1 MLNTVSSFIIYFLE
15 MLISYIFFS
24 RIADKKI
31 SYIKCVSIGTLLFET
46 AAIAN
51 LLFNNTIWINTLSF
65 FLINLAFALLCFSIK
80 KQKII
85 FYSALLVIFST
96 ALEFATI
103 FIISILF
110 NAKITDY
117 NTDNFLL
124 FIDVI
129 ISKALYF
136 ITCLVLARIVKKD
149 VTNAKFPISFYIFP
163 ISVTLS
169 LLAFWYIC
177 AREIISETNQII
189 LAIISVLL
197 FSATVFLFITYQHNI
212 EKENQFILLKSE
224 FTRLQTEKNYYDI
237 LEHQN
242 QQLLIYAHDAKNHLT
257 AIKDLNTNPI
267 IEDYIQ
273 TMTNN
278 LSEYSK
284 VCHSGNITLDVILN
298 RYKTESELKGINFAF
313 DVRLNNLSFV
323 DDFDLV
329 TILDNL
335 LDNAIEAAGKT
346 KERLITFETDNRN
359 SYTVIII
366 SNSCEQAPTTNNN
379 RLITTKK
386 DKTVHGLGLKSVSNT
401 LKKYNGDIDWAF
413 FADKKQFITTVMLRN
428 QNIKKL

>member
-1 MLNTVSSFIIYFLE
+1 MLNFISAFIVYFLE
-15 MLISYIFFS
+15 MLISYVFFS
-24 RIADKKI
+24 EIADRKM
-31 SYIKCVSIGTLLFET
+31 SPTKCTFIGILFFET
-46 AAIAN
+46 GAVIN
-51 LLFNNTIWINTLSF
+51 LIFANTIWINTSVFL
-65 FLINLAFALLCFSIK
+65 LINITFVLLCFRIK
-80 KQKII
+80 TQKAI

-103 FIISILF
+103 FIISVIS
-110 NAKITDY
+110 NSDINDY
-117 NTDNFLL
+117 NSNFYLL
-124 FIDVI
+124 LIEGI
-129 ISKALYF
+129 ISKTLYF

-149 VTNAKFPISFYIFP
+149 NANVKFPFSFYIFP

-177 AREIISETNQII
+177 AREIISETNQIM

-257 AIKDLNTNPI
+257 AIKDLNTDPI
-267 IEDYIQ
+267 IDDYIQ

-284 VCHSGNITLDVILN
+284 VCNSGNMTLNVILN
-298 RYKTESELKGINFAF
+298 RYKTESELKGINFTF

-335 LDNAIEAAGKT
+335 LDNAIEAAGIT
-346 KERLITFETDNRN
+346 KDKSITFETDNRN

-366 SNSCEQAPTTNNN
+366 SNSCEQSPTINNN

-401 LKKYNGDIDWAF
+401 LKKYNGDIDWEF
-413 FADKKQFITTVMLRN
+413 LKDKNHFITTVMLRPS
-428 QNIKKL
+428 KK

>member
-1 MLNTVSSFIIYFLE
+1 M
-15 MLISYIFFS
+15 
-24 RIADKKI
+24 
-31 SYIKCVSIGTLLFET
+31 LFE
-46 AAIAN
+46 AGAIAN

-65 FLINLAFALLCFSIK
+65 FLINLVFCVICFNIK
-80 KQKII
+80 RQNAI
-85 FYSALLVIFST
+85 FDSVLLVIFST
-96 ALEFATI
+96 ATEFATI
-103 FIISILF
+103 FIVSILF
-110 NAKITDY
+110 DAEITDY
-117 NTDNFLL
+117 NTNNILL

-136 ITCLVLARIVKKD
+136 ITCLLLVRIVKKD
-149 VTNAKFPISFYIFP
+149 SSNSKFPISFYIFP

-177 AREIISETNQII
+177 AREIISETNQIM

-212 EKENQFILLKSE
+212 EKENQFVLLKSE

-257 AIKDLNTNPI
+257 AIKDLNTDPI
-267 IEDYIQ
+267 IDDYIQ

-284 VCHSGNITLDVILN
+284 VCNSGNMTLDVILN
-298 RYKTESELKGINFAF
+298 RYKTECELKGINFTF

-335 LDNAIEAAGKT
+335 LDNAIEAARIT
-346 KERLITFETDNRN
+346 KDKSITFETDNRN

-366 SNSCEQAPTTNNN
+366 SNSCEQSPTTNNN

-401 LKKYNGDIDWAF
+401 LKKYNGDIDWEF
-413 FADKKQFITTVMLRN
+413 LKDKNQFITTVMLRPS
-428 QNIKKL
+428 KK

>member
-1 MLNTVSSFIIYFLE
+1 MF
-15 MLISYIFFS
+15 
-24 RIADKKI
+24 
-31 SYIKCVSIGTLLFET
+31 
-46 AAIAN
+46 
-51 LLFNNTIWINTLSF
+51 
-65 FLINLAFALLCFSIK
+65 
-80 KQKII
+80 
-85 FYSALLVIFST
+85 
-96 ALEFATI
+96 
-103 FIISILF
+103 
-110 NAKITDY
+110 
-117 NTDNFLL
+117 
-124 FIDVI
+124 
-129 ISKALYF
+129 
-136 ITCLVLARIVKKD
+136 
-149 VTNAKFPISFYIFP
+149 
-163 ISVTLS
+163 
-169 LLAFWYIC
+169 
-177 AREIISETNQII
+177 
-189 LAIISVLL
+189 
-197 FSATVFLFITYQHNI
+197 FLFITYQHNI

-298 RYKTESELKGINFAF
+298 RYKTECELKGINFAF

-335 LDNAIEAAGKT
+335 LDNAIEATEKT
-346 KERLITFETDNRN
+346 KEKSIIFETDNRN

-401 LKKYNGDIDWAF
+401 LKKYNGDIDWEF
-413 FADKKQFITTVMLRN
+413 LKYKNQFITTVMLRP
-428 QNIKKL
+428 

>member
-1 MLNTVSSFIIYFLE
+1 MLNTVSSFIIYFIE

-24 RIADKKI
+24 GIADKKI

-46 AAIAN
+46 GALAN
-51 LLFNNTIWINTLSF
+51 LSFNNTIWINTLSF
-65 FLINLAFALLCFSIK
+65 FLINLAFALICFNIK
-80 KQKII
+80 KQNAVFHSI
-85 FYSALLVIFST
+85 LLVIFST
-96 ALEFATI
+96 ATEFATI
-103 FIISILF
+103 FIVAILF
-110 NAKITDY
+110 GSEITDY
-117 NTDNFLL
+117 NTNYILL

-136 ITCLVLARIVKKD
+136 ITCLLLVRIVKKD
-149 VTNAKFPISFYIFP
+149 SSTSKFPISFYFFP
-163 ISVTLS
+163 MSVS
-169 LLAFWYIC
+169 VSFLAFWYIC

-189 LAIISVLL
+189 LAIISLLL
-197 FSATVFLFITYQHNI
+197 FSSTVFLFITYQHNI

-242 QQLLIYAHDAKNHLT
+242 QQLLLYAHDAKNHLT

-267 IEDYIQ
+267 IADYIQ
-273 TMTNN
+273 TMTSN

-298 RYKTESELKGINFAF
+298 RYKTECELKGINLAF

-335 LDNAIEAAGKT
+335 LDNAIEAARKT
-346 KERLITFETDNRN
+346 KEKLITFETDNRN

-366 SNSCEQAPTTNNN
+366 SNSCEQSPTTNNN

-401 LKKYNGDIDWAF
+401 LKKYNGDIDWEF
-413 FADKKQFITTVMLRN
+413 LKDKNQFITTVMLRPS
-428 QNIKKL
+428 KK

>member
-1 MLNTVSSFIIYFLE
+1 MLNTVSSFMIYFLE

-24 RIADKKI
+24 GIADKKL
-31 SYIKCVSIGTLLFET
+31 SHIKCITIGALLFET
-46 AAIAN
+46 GAIVN
-51 LLFNNTIWINTLSF
+51 LLFNNTIWINASVFL
-65 FLINLAFALLCFSIK
+65 LINVAFAMLCFSIK
-80 KQKII
+80 MQKVI
-85 FYSALLVIFST
+85 FYSALLDIFST

-110 NAKITDY
+110 NAEITDY
-117 NTDNFLL
+117 NTDNILL

-129 ISKALYF
+129 VSKALYF

-149 VTNAKFPISFYIFP
+149 TANAKFPFSFYIFP

-177 AREIISETNQII
+177 AREIISETNQIM

-224 FTRLQTEKNYYDI
+224 FSRLHTEKNYYDI

-257 AIKDLNTNPI
+257 AIKDLNTDPI
-267 IEDYIQ
+267 IDDYIQ

-284 VCHSGNITLDVILN
+284 VCNSGNMTLDVILN
-298 RYKTESELKGINFAF
+298 RYKTESELKGINFTF

-335 LDNAIEAAGKT
+335 LDNAIEAAGTT
-346 KERLITFETDNRN
+346 KDKSITFETDNRN
-359 SYTVIII
+359 SYTVVII
-366 SNSCEQAPTTNNN
+366 SNSCEHSPTTNNN

-401 LKKYNGDIDWAF
+401 LKKYNGDIDWEF
-413 FADKKQFITTVMLRN
+413 LKDKNQFITTVMLRPS
-428 QNIKKL
+428 KK

>member
-1 MLNTVSSFIIYFLE
+1 MLNTVSSFMIYFLE

-24 RIADKKI
+24 GIADKKL
-31 SYIKCVSIGTLLFET
+31 SYIKCIAIGTLLFESG
-46 AAIAN
+46 AIVN
-51 LLFNNTIWINTLSF
+51 LLFNNTVWINTLSF
-65 FLINLAFALLCFSIK
+65 FLINLAFSLICFNIK
-80 KQKII
+80 KQNAV
-85 FYSALLVIFST
+85 FHSVLLVIFST
-96 ALEFATI
+96 ALEFVTI

-110 NAKITDY
+110 NAEITDY
-117 NTDNFLL
+117 NTNNILL

-136 ITCLVLARIVKKD
+136 ITCLLLVRIVKKD
-149 VTNAKFPISFYIFP
+149 STNSKFPISFYIFP

-177 AREIISETNQII
+177 AREIISETNQIM

-257 AIKDLNTNPI
+257 AIKDLNTDPI
-267 IEDYIQ
+267 IDNYIQ

-284 VCHSGNITLDVILN
+284 ICNSGNMTLDVILN
-298 RYKTESELKGINFAF
+298 RYKTESELKGINFTF

-335 LDNAIEAAGKT
+335 LDNAIEAAGIT
-346 KERLITFETDNRN
+346 KDKSITFETDNRN

-366 SNSCEQAPTTNNN
+366 SNSCEQSPNTNNN

-401 LKKYNGDIDWAF
+401 LKKYNGDIDWEF
-413 FADKKQFITTVMLRN
+413 LKDKNQFITTVMLRPS
-428 QNIKKL
+428 KK

>member
-24 RIADKKI
+24 RIADKKM

-65 FLINLAFALLCFSIK
+65 FLINLAFALICFNIK
-80 KQKII
+80 KQNAI
-85 FYSALLVIFST
+85 FLSILLVIFST
-96 ALEFATI
+96 ATEFATI
-103 FIISILF
+103 FIVSILF
-110 NAKITDY
+110 SAEITGY
-117 NTDNFLL
+117 NTNNILL

-136 ITCLVLARIVKKD
+136 ITCLLLVRLVKKD
-149 VTNAKFPISFYIFP
+149 SSNSKFPISFYIFP
-163 ISVTLS
+163 ISVS
-169 LLAFWYIC
+169 VSFLAFWYIC

-298 RYKTESELKGINFAF
+298 RYKTECELKGINFAF

-335 LDNAIEAAGKT
+335 LDNAIEATEKT
-346 KERLITFETDNRN
+346 KEKSIIFETDNRN

-401 LKKYNGDIDWAF
+401 LKKYNGDIDWEF
-413 FADKKQFITTVMLRN
+413 LKYKNQFITTVMLRP
-428 QNIKKL
+428 

>member
-24 RIADKKI
+24 GIADKKI
-31 SYIKCVSIGTLLFET
+31 SYIKSVSIGTLLFET
-46 AAIAN
+46 GAIAN

-65 FLINLAFALLCFSIK
+65 FLINLAFALICFNIK
-80 KQKII
+80 KQNAI
-85 FYSALLVIFST
+85 FLSILLVIFST
-96 ALEFATI
+96 ATEFATI
-103 FIISILF
+103 FIVSILF
-110 NAKITDY
+110 SAEITGY
-117 NTDNFLL
+117 NTNNILL

-136 ITCLVLARIVKKD
+136 ITCLLLVRLVKKD
-149 VTNAKFPISFYIFP
+149 SSNSKFPISFYIFP
-163 ISVTLS
+163 ISVS
-169 LLAFWYIC
+169 VSFLAFWYIC

-189 LAIISVLL
+189 LAIISILL

-298 RYKTESELKGINFAF
+298 RYKTECELKEINFAF

-335 LDNAIEAAGKT
+335 LDNAIEATEKT
-346 KERLITFETDNRN
+346 KEKSIIFETDNRN

-401 LKKYNGDIDWAF
+401 LKKYNGDIDWEF
-413 FADKKQFITTVMLRN
+413 LKYKNHFITTVMLRP
-428 QNIKKL
+428 

>member
-1 MLNTVSSFIIYFLE
+1 MLNFISSFMVYFLE

-24 RIADKKI
+24 KIAEKKRT
-31 SYIKCVSIGTLLFET
+31 YIKCVIIGILLFET
-46 AAIAN
+46 GAIVN

-65 FLINLAFALLCFSIK
+65 FLINLFFSLICFNMK
-80 KQKII
+80 KQKTI
-85 FYSALLVIFST
+85 FYSALLVIFSM
-96 ALEFATI
+96 ALEYATI

-110 NAKITDY
+110 NAEITDY
-117 NTDNFLL
+117 NNDNILL
-124 FIDVI
+124 FFDVI
-129 ISKALYF
+129 VSKALYF
-136 ITCLVLARIVKKD
+136 ITCLVLTRIVKKD
-149 VTNAKFPISFYIFP
+149 TTNAKFPFSFYIFP

-177 AREIISETNQII
+177 AREIISETNQIM

-257 AIKDLNTNPI
+257 AIKDLNTDPI
-267 IEDYIQ
+267 IDDYIQ

-284 VCHSGNITLDVILN
+284 ICNSGNMTLDVILN
-298 RYKTESELKGINFAF
+298 RYKTESELKGFNFTF

-335 LDNAIEAAGKT
+335 LDNAIEAAGTT
-346 KERLITFETDNRN
+346 KDKSITFETDNRN

-366 SNSCEQAPTTNNN
+366 SNSCEQSPTTNNN

-401 LKKYNGDIDWAF
+401 LKKYNGDIDWEF
-413 FADKKQFITTVMLRN
+413 LKDKNQFITTVMLRPS
-428 QNIKKL
+428 KK

>member
-1 MLNTVSSFIIYFLE
+1 MLNFISSFMVYFLE
-15 MLISYIFFS
+15 MLISYVFYSEIT
-24 RIADKKI
+24 DKKM
-31 SYIKCVSIGTLLFET
+31 SSVKCALIGIFLFET
-46 AAIAN
+46 GAVIN
-51 LLFNNTIWINTLSF
+51 LLFDNTIWINTLYF
-65 FLINLAFALLCFSIK
+65 LLINIAFSFICFNIK
-80 KQKII
+80 KQKAI

-103 FIISILF
+103 FIISVISDSDI
-110 NAKITDY
+110 NAY
-117 NTDNFLL
+117 NSNFYLL
-124 FIDVI
+124 LMEGI
-129 ISKALYF
+129 ISKSLYF
-136 ITCLVLARIVKKD
+136 ITCLLLSRIVKKD
-149 VTNAKFPISFYIFP
+149 STNAKFPLSFYLFP

-169 LLAFWYIC
+169 LLTFWYIC
-177 AREIISETNQII
+177 AHEIISETNQII

-224 FTRLQTEKNYYDI
+224 FARLQTEKNYYDI

-273 TMTNN
+273 TMTDN

-298 RYKTESELKGINFAF
+298 RYKTECELKGIHFAF

-335 LDNAIEAAGKT
+335 LDNAIEATEKT
-346 KERLITFETDNRN
+346 KEKSIIIETDNRN
-359 SYTVIII
+359 SYTVVIIY
-366 SNSCEQAPTTNNN
+366 NSCEQSPITDNN

-386 DKTVHGLGLKSVSNT
+386 DKSVHGLGLKSVLNT
-401 LKKYNGDIDWAF
+401 LKKYNGDIDWEF
-413 FADKKQFITTVMLRN
+413 LADKKQFITTVMLRN
-428 QNIKKL
+428 QNIKKR

>member
-1 MLNTVSSFIIYFLE
+1 MLNFISSFMVYFLE

-24 RIADKKI
+24 GIADKKL
-31 SYIKCVSIGTLLFET
+31 SYIKCIAVGTLLFE
-46 AAIAN
+46 AGAIIN
-51 LLFNNTIWINTLSF
+51 LVFNNTIWINTLSF
-65 FLINLAFALLCFSIK
+65 FLINLAFSLICFNIK
-80 KQKII
+80 RQKAV
-85 FYSALLVIFST
+85 FYSVLLVIFST
-96 ALEFATI
+96 ALEFVTI

-110 NAKITDY
+110 NAEITDY
-117 NTDNFLL
+117 NTNNILL

-136 ITCLVLARIVKKD
+136 ITCLLLVKIVKKD
-149 VTNAKFPISFYIFP
+149 ATNSKFPISFYIFP
-163 ISVTLS
+163 ISVAAS

-177 AREIISETNQII
+177 AREIISETNQIM
-189 LAIISVLL
+189 LAIISALL

-224 FTRLQTEKNYYDI
+224 FARLQTEKNYYDI

-273 TMTNN
+273 AMTNN

-284 VCHSGNITLDVILN
+284 VCNSGNMTLDVILN
-298 RYKTESELKGINFAF
+298 RYKTESELKGIDFSF

-335 LDNAIEAAGKT
+335 LDNAIEAAGITENKS
-346 KERLITFETDNRN
+346 ITFETDNRN

-366 SNSCEQAPTTNNN
+366 SNSCEQSPTTNNN
-379 RLITTKK
+379 RLTTTKK
-386 DKTVHGLGLKSVSNT
+386 DKAVHGLGLKSVSNT
-401 LKKYNGDIDWAF
+401 LKKYSGDIDWEF
-413 FADKKQFITTVMLRN
+413 LQDKNQFITTVMLRPS
-428 QNIKKL
+428 KK

>member
-24 RIADKKI
+24 GIADKKI
-31 SYIKCVSIGTLLFET
+31 PYIKCVSIGTLLFET
-46 AAIAN
+46 GAIAN

-65 FLINLAFALLCFSIK
+65 FLINLAFALICFNIK
-80 KQKII
+80 KQNAI
-85 FYSALLVIFST
+85 FLSILLVIFST
-96 ALEFATI
+96 ATEFATI
-103 FIISILF
+103 FIVSILF
-110 NAKITDY
+110 SAEITGY
-117 NTDNFLL
+117 NTNNILL

-136 ITCLVLARIVKKD
+136 ITCLLLVRLVKKD
-149 VTNAKFPISFYIFP
+149 SSNSKFPISFYIFP
-163 ISVTLS
+163 ISVS
-169 LLAFWYIC
+169 VSFLAFWYIC

-189 LAIISVLL
+189 LAIISILL

-298 RYKTESELKGINFAF
+298 RYKTECELKGINFAF
-313 DVRLNNLSFV
+313 DIRLNNLSFV

-329 TILDNL
+329 SILDNL
-335 LDNAIEAAGKT
+335 LDNAIESAGKT
-346 KERLITFETDNRN
+346 KEKLIMFETDNRN

-366 SNSCEQAPTTNNN
+366 SNSCEQSPTTTNNN

-401 LKKYNGDIDWAF
+401 LKKYNGDIDWEF
-413 FADKKQFITTVMLRN
+413 LKDKNQFITTVMLRPS
-428 QNIKKL
+428 KK

>member
-1 MLNTVSSFIIYFLE
+1 MLNFISAFIVYFLE
-15 MLISYIFFS
+15 MLISYVFFS
-24 RIADKKI
+24 EIVDRKM
-31 SYIKCVSIGTLLFET
+31 SPIKCTFIGILFFET
-46 AAIAN
+46 GAVIN
-51 LLFNNTIWINTLSF
+51 LIFANTIWINTSVFL
-65 FLINLAFALLCFSIK
+65 LINITFVLLCFRIK
-80 KQKII
+80 TQKAI

-103 FIISILF
+103 FIISVIS
-110 NAKITDY
+110 NSDINDY
-117 NTDNFLL
+117 NSNFYLL
-124 FIDVI
+124 LIEGI
-129 ISKALYF
+129 ISKTLYF

-149 VTNAKFPISFYIFP
+149 NANVKFPTSFYIFP

-169 LLAFWYIC
+169 LLSFWYIC
-177 AREIISETNQII
+177 AREIINETNQIM

-212 EKENQFILLKSE
+212 EKENQLILLKSE
-224 FTRLQTEKNYYDI
+224 FSRLHTEKNYYDI

-257 AIKDLNTNPI
+257 AIKDLNTDPI
-267 IEDYIQ
+267 IDDYIQ

-284 VCHSGNITLDVILN
+284 VCNSGNMTLDVILN
-298 RYKTESELKGINFAF
+298 RYKTESELKGINFTF

-335 LDNAIEAAGKT
+335 LDNAIEAAGIT
-346 KERLITFETDNRN
+346 KDKSITFETDNRN
-359 SYTVIII
+359 SYTVIIL
-366 SNSCEQAPTTNNN
+366 SNSCEQSPTINNN

-386 DKTVHGLGLKSVSNT
+386 DKTVHGLGLMSVSNT
-401 LKKYNGDIDWAF
+401 LKKYNGDIDWEF
-413 FADKKQFITTVMLRN
+413 LKDKNQFITTVMLRN
-428 QNIKKL
+428 QNH

>member
-1 MLNTVSSFIIYFLE
+1 MLSFISAFFVYFFE
-15 MLISYIFFS
+15 MLISYVFFS
-24 RIADKKI
+24 EISDKKI
-31 SYIKCVSIGTLLFET
+31 TPIKCTFIGILLFEIG
-46 AAIAN
+46 AIIN
-51 LLFNNTIWINTLSF
+51 LLFANTVWINTSVFL
-65 FLINLAFALLCFSIK
+65 LINITFALLCFSIK
-80 KQKII
+80 TQKAI

-103 FIISILF
+103 FIISVISNSDI
-110 NAKITDY
+110 NAY
-117 NTDNFLL
+117 NSNFYLL
-124 FIDVI
+124 LIEGI
-129 ISKALYF
+129 ISKTLYF

-149 VTNAKFPISFYIFP
+149 NANVKFPISFYIFP

-169 LLAFWYIC
+169 LLVFWYIC
-177 AREIISETNQII
+177 VREIISETNQIM

-284 VCHSGNITLDVILN
+284 VCNSGNMTLDVILN
-298 RYKTESELKGINFAF
+298 RYKTESELKGINFTF
-313 DVRLNNLSFV
+313 DIRLNNLSFV

-329 TILDNL
+329 AILDNL
-335 LDNAIEAAGKT
+335 LDNSIEAAEIT
-346 KERLITFETDNRN
+346 KDKSITFETDHRN

-366 SNSCEQAPTTNNN
+366 SNSCEQSPTTNNN

-386 DKTVHGLGLKSVSNT
+386 DKTVHGLGLKSVSNA
-401 LKKYNGDIDWAF
+401 LKKYNGDVDWEF
-413 FADKKQFITTVMLRN
+413 LKDKNQFITTVMLRPS
-428 QNIKKL
+428 K

>member
-1 MLNTVSSFIIYFLE
+1 MLNTVSSFMIYFLE

-24 RIADKKI
+24 RIADKKL
-31 SYIKCVSIGTLLFET
+31 SYLKCIAVGALLFET
-46 AAIAN
+46 GAIVN
-51 LLFNNTIWINTLSF
+51 LLFNNTVWINASVFL
-65 FLINLAFALLCFSIK
+65 LINVAFAMLCFRMK
-80 KQKII
+80 MQKVI

-110 NAKITDY
+110 NAEITDY
-117 NTDNFLL
+117 NNDNVLL
-124 FIDVI
+124 FIDAIV
-129 ISKALYF
+129 SKALYF

-149 VTNAKFPISFYIFP
+149 TANAKFPFSFYIFP

-177 AREIISETNQII
+177 AREIISETNQIM

-197 FSATVFLFITYQHNI
+197 FSATVFLFITYQRNI
-212 EKENQFILLKSE
+212 EKENQFVLLKSE

-242 QQLLIYAHDAKNHLT
+242 QQLLLYAHDAKNHLT
-257 AIKDLNTNPI
+257 AIKDLNTNPTI
-267 IEDYIQ
+267 DDYIQ

-284 VCHSGNITLDVILN
+284 VCNSGNMTLDVILS
-298 RYKTESELKGINFAF
+298 RYKTESELKGINFTF

-335 LDNAIEAAGKT
+335 LDNSIEAAGTT
-346 KERLITFETDNRN
+346 KDKSITFETDNRN

-366 SNSCEQAPTTNNN
+366 SNSCEQPPTTNNN
-379 RLITTKK
+379 LLITTKK

-401 LKKYNGDIDWAF
+401 LKKYNGDIDWEF
-413 FADKKQFITTVMLRN
+413 LKDQNQFITTVMLRPS
-428 QNIKKL
+428 K